1 MRSLFRLAIVLGAG
15 AASALVFRLPGA
27 RGIEA
32 ALLPAVLP
40 LAAVLWVV
48 ADNRAQAR
56 KRWQSAW
63 DAYIESDSQRE
74 PVAGWN
80 SDAAF
85 ALSGA
90 R

>member
-1 MRSLFRLAIVLGAG
+1 
-15 AASALVFRLPGA
+15 
-27 RGIEA
+27 
-32 ALLPAVLP
+32 LLPLV
-40 LAAVLWVV
+40 AVLWVV

-63 DAYIESDSQRE
+63 DAYVESESQRE
-74 PVAGWN
+74 PIAVWN
-80 SDAAF
+80 SDVAF